1 MHDKDKIMKTFKET
15 FDENI
20 WDRTKAKAAGAVAG
34 AKSWAG
40 QTARNVMGKDPAD
53 AGQAGAAAKLQA
65 QADSLSKGAA
75 TKLQKLLADVK
86 TDMAKLGGFD
96 DYNETIKFN
105 PSLQQFLDN
114 IDANIKVLAAG
125 KVELS
130 DAEKQAHMDTGGKFS
145 GKHGT
150 PIPATPDQAAQAAAA
165 KNAGNTE
172 PGGQQTLGI

>member
-1 MHDKDKIMKTFKET
+1 MKTFKET

-75 TKLQKLLADVK
+75 KKIEKLVNDFENDIVFLTGFTGSKKDPNFEQNKEQAVLAFYK
-86 TDMAKLGGFD
+86 ENPAI
-96 DYNETIKFN
+96 EKFM
-105 PSLQQFLDN
+105 DN
-114 IDANIKVLAAG
+114 IIANWEVLANG
-125 KVELS
+125 RVELPQQEPEQTTT
-130 DAEKQAHMDTGGKFS
+130 APAVQQQ
-145 GKHGT
+145 T
-150 PIPATPDQAAQAAAA
+150 PE
-165 KNAGNTE
+165 TE
-172 PGGQQTLGI
+172 PDGQQTLGI

>member
-1 MHDKDKIMKTFKET
+1 MKTFKET

-75 TKLQKLLADVK
+75 TKLQKLVADVENDLVSLTGVQDINEFNK
-86 TDMAKLGGFD
+86 ANPKVAEFLG
-96 DYNETIKFN
+96 
-105 PSLQQFLDN
+105 N
-114 IDANIKVLAAG
+114 IDANIDVLLAGQVKLPETEPEQQPEQPATTGQSYSSGTEDPNPGGVASAAG
-125 KVELS
+125 
-130 DAEKQAHMDTGGKFS
+130 GGS
-145 GKHGT
+145 QGT
-150 PIPATPDQAAQAAAA
+150 ASAMNWQ
-165 KNAGNTE
+165 
-172 PGGQQTLGI
+172 